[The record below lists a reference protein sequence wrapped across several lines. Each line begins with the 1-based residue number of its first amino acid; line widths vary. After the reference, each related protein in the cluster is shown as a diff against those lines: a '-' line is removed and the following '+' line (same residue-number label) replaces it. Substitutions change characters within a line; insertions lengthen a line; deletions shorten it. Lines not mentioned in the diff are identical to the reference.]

1 MSHVYSSW
9 KSTKKITPKAQD
21 FKIWIISP
29 HGKFYSVII
38 LPVA

>member
-1 MSHVYSSW
+1 MFIQAGRVQ
-9 KSTKKITPKAQD
+9 KNITPKAQD